1 MHLSEK
7 EESERVRKS
16 QDQEEKRRQGE
27 KPSRVQA
34 GEEEMGTVKEWDAE
48 KEPRTE
54 TVCTEEQPD
63 PGICDL

>member
-34 GEEEMGTVKEWDAE
+34 GEEEMGTVKE
-48 KEPRTE
+48 
-54 TVCTEEQPD
+54 
-63 PGICDL
+63 